1 MCACA
6 MQPKTVVGQT
16 GDQSQHCL
24 HHMTLFLVATI
35 NINRELSKSPF
46 VWQRSFLSHKTREMT
61 AKKAKIAMKE
71 EGRHSEETFQYVLA
85 EGEEDFDDFST
96 KELEMFPELGFEEE
110 EVENVMK
117 ELSPSLRQKYRELR
131 SFHLHQYRTSGR
143 IQAFSDVV
151 RECMSA
157 RYPGI
162 PGSGSNEVLQARDSL
177 YHEFKRRRAAGNNP
191 EATESEVDL
200 TVVEQEITDETQI
213 KTLTP
218 FVGKTIAD
226 VIDLTNEGGDEVVIR
241 IKKNTTLHDALTPEQ
256 HEYTQVFGEEQ
267 ADEEAVSEHS
277 LDDGDEFMTKE
288 AIKLLRDLS
297 LHDARGAELK
307 GKAADLIEGGTLP
320 PEASEE
326 IYTEA
331 IRSGTKSTPVSKSL
345 YDECDSIAEFH
356 LVLALGW
363 RTFKE
368 AAAARDTEAGK
379 APRPVPMFLKL
390 SEEFQIACGTLSR
403 QYNEA
408 VWYSMLRK
416 KDGPKKEGK
425 NGKK

>member
-1 MCACA
+1 

-24 HHMTLFLVATI
+24 HHVTLILVATI

-61 AKKAKIAMKE
+61 AKKAKIAMEE
-71 EGRHSEETFQYVLA
+71 EGRHSEETFQHVLA

-110 EVENVMK
+110 EVENVVK

-200 TVVEQEITDETQI
+200 TVVKQEITDETQV

-256 HEYTQVFGEEQ
+256 HEYTQVFGEDQ

-288 AIKLLRDLS
+288 AITTVKGLVITRCKRCRAKRKSCRPHRRRD
-297 LHDARGAELK
+297 
-307 GKAADLIEGGTLP
+307 P
-320 PEASEE
+320 AS
-326 IYTEA
+326 
-331 IRSGTKSTPVSKSL
+331 
-345 YDECDSIAEFH
+345 
-356 LVLALGW
+356 
-363 RTFKE
+363 
-368 AAAARDTEAGK
+368 
-379 APRPVPMFLKL
+379 
-390 SEEFQIACGTLSR
+390 
-403 QYNEA
+403 
-408 VWYSMLRK
+408 
-416 KDGPKKEGK
+416 
-425 NGKK
+425 